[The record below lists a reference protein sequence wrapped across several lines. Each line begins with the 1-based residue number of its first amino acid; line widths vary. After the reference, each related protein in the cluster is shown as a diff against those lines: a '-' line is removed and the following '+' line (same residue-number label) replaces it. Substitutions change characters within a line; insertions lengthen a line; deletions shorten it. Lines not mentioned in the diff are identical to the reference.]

1 MLSNLRIQRERI
13 LALRVIYLY
22 FPFKSFSPCTPTPII
37 VVQMSVVPFG
47 LCPVAPFSMVLLFVF
62 PIQMRQGRGRLGE
75 EDSDVDIEGFDEDD
89 DGKPKTPA
97 PVSIFTEIPATVYL
111 LTCILLVEVSVV

>member
-1 MLSNLRIQRERI
+1 MVSDLGIKRERI
-13 LALRVIYLY
+13 LALRVIYIY
-22 FPFKSFSPCTPTPII
+22 FSFCLSPPCTAAHII
-37 VVQMSVVPFG
+37 VVQMSVIPFG
-47 LCPVAPFSMVLLFVF
+47 LCPVVPSSMVLLFVF

-97 PVSIFTEIPATVYL
+97 PVSIFTEIPATVYVL
-111 LTCILLVEVSVV
+111 NCILVVEVSIV

>member
-1 MLSNLRIQRERI
+1 
-13 LALRVIYLY
+13 
-22 FPFKSFSPCTPTPII
+22 
-37 VVQMSVVPFG
+37 
-47 LCPVAPFSMVLLFVF
+47 MVLLFVF

-97 PVSIFTEIPATVYL
+97 PVSIFTEIPATVYV
-111 LTCILLVEVSVV
+111 LTCILVVEVSYTIELSAVSAILKDSSIYSNS

>member
-1 MLSNLRIQRERI
+1 MLLF
-13 LALRVIYLY
+13 LLFLV
-22 FPFKSFSPCTPTPII
+22 FSPPSSRFPAHRCGVDVCHAPGSCP
-37 VVQMSVVPFG
+37 VVPS
-47 LCPVAPFSMVLLFVF
+47 SMVLLFVF

-97 PVSIFTEIPATVYL
+97 PVSIFTEIPDT
-111 LTCILLVEVSVV
+111 I

>member
-1 MLSNLRIQRERI
+1 
-13 LALRVIYLY
+13 
-22 FPFKSFSPCTPTPII
+22 
-37 VVQMSVVPFG
+37 
-47 LCPVAPFSMVLLFVF
+47 MVLLFVF

-97 PVSIFTEIPATVYL
+97 PVSIFTEIPAAVYL
-111 LTCILLVEVSVV
+111 HTCGRSLCSIRVVCCVCHPERQQYSQQ